1 MPRNFQNGPKCTIL
15 LQLQIVKH
23 IESALIYGKKRGKG
37 ESRSSHMNFS
47 FGLGIL
53 PLDPSIAPT
62 TFPPPSAKE
71 LIYDKD
77 CTSVVMS

>member
-1 MPRNFQNGPKCTIL
+1 
-15 LQLQIVKH
+15 
-23 IESALIYGKKRGKG
+23 
-37 ESRSSHMNFS
+37 MNFS

-53 PLDPSIAPT
+53 PLDPSITPT
-62 TFPPPSAKE
+62 TFPPPSDKE